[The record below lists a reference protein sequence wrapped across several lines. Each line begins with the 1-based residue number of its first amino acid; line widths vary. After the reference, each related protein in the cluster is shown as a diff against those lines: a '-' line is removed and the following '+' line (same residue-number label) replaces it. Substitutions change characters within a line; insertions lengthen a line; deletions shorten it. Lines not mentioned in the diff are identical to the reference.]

1 MTTSTAKVT
10 DQLVPTPYKKL
21 ISQSLFFL
29 AAYSLTGAA
38 IMGSS
43 IGLVVYQSRQ
53 FFFLNRSS
61 LHHYSYSHH
70 YGLSEGAYQDD
81 SGLIHPAEYAQL
93 HAQYHQHG
101 HHHTSHLIRSFVFS
115 SWLPVLVWF
124 VSLVLSTIL
133 FRIRNTSR
141 LRGVAVIPEIVS
153 ARTGVLLSQ
162 FVFTMFWVILG
173 AIQEVQERLV
183 MAQKGDHSS
192 FSLSPPL
199 DLRPI
204 VADTMDDWVT
214 DNVMFDADSSLTL
227 SLELLSSPSSS
238 SQDMDTRNLIMT
250 MAIPLCTLW
259 YLAMTMLGTATALLA
274 VSSSLLEKQ
283 LTHAY
288 QQAGTQAMSEQA
300 GRQHNQKDLDEKAV
314 RDQVLIQMHDTKTV
328 AMASATTT
336 GTVETTD
343 SRHFYTTRQRA
354 ALALLILSLSL
365 IQMRVF
371 WWIDQAQSTATY
383 DIGARTPVSLYLT
396 IVGAVFGATMLGFGI
411 QFLPRILP
419 LVENHGYE

>member
-10 DQLVPTPYKKL
+10 DQLAPTPYKKL

-38 IMGSS
+38 MMGSS

-61 LHHYSYSHH
+61 LHHYSYSHR
-70 YGLSEGAYQDD
+70 YGLGEGAYQDD
-81 SGLIHPAEYAQL
+81 SGLIHPAKYDQL
-93 HAQYHQHG
+93 HAQHHHE

-133 FRIRNTSR
+133 FRIRKTSR
-141 LRGVAVIPEIVS
+141 LRGVAIFPEIVS

-162 FVFTMFWVILG
+162 FVFTMFWVMLG
-173 AIQEVQERLV
+173 GIQEVQERLV

-204 VADTMDDWVT
+204 VADAMDDWVT
-214 DNVMFDADSSLTL
+214 DNVMVDADSSLTL

-250 MAIPLCTLW
+250 MAIPLCMLW
-259 YLAMTMLGTATALLA
+259 YLAVTLLGAATGLLA

-283 LTHAY
+283 LAHAY
-288 QQAGTQAMSEQA
+288 QQAGTQAMCEQA
-300 GRQHNQKDLDEKAV
+300 GRQHNQEDLDEKAV
-314 RDQVLIQMHDTKTV
+314 RDQVLIRMHDTKTV
-328 AMASATTT
+328 AMVSATTV

-371 WWIDQAQSTATY
+371 WWIDQAQSTVTY
-383 DIGARTPVSLYLT
+383 DIGAGTPVSLYLT
-396 IVGAVFGATMLGFGI
+396 IVGAMFGAIMLGLGI

-419 LVENHGYE
+419 RVENDGYE